1 MTTMENSIRQLL
13 REGKPTIGTHLSSTW
28 PTLWE
33 TVGTTNQFDYVE
45 FDSQMGAWDLHD
57 LDNMCRAA
65 ELTGT
70 GTMIKIDRNPK
81 DWIAKRA
88 IAAGFEAVLF
98 ADIMTAREAKEC
110 VQAIRLPPEGVNG
123 SLSTRGIPI
132 DDYVRH
138 IDDIVIAIMIERK
151 TLVDEL
157 EEVLAID
164 GIDMIQFG
172 PVDYGLSLRTPGKPL
187 SLDHIYHYDLSQDL
201 NGRIQADLDRV
212 NDMAISA
219 GIRPR
224 VETGDAESCQYFL
237 DRGVRDFCIGWDI
250 DTVRRWC
257 MMHGKKLRDMLP
269 RA

>member
-1 MTTMENSIRQLL
+1 MKTMENSIRQLL
-13 REGKPTIGTHLSSTW
+13 RQGKPTMGTHLSSTW

-45 FDSQMGAWDLHD
+45 FDSQDGAWDLHD

-65 ELTGT
+65 ELTKT
-70 GTMIKIDRNPK
+70 GTMMKIDRNPK

-110 VQAIRLPPEGVNG
+110 VQAIRLPPEGIN
-123 SLSTRGIPI
+123 SFLSTRGTPI
-132 DDYVRH
+132 DDYAKH
-138 IDDIVIAIMIERK
+138 IDDIVIAIMVERS

-172 PVDYGLSLRTPGKPL
+172 SVDYGLSLRTPKKPFR
-187 SLDHIYHYDLSQDL
+187 LDDLKD
-201 NGRIQADLDRV
+201 RIQADMDRV
-212 NDMAISA
+212 HEMAISA

-224 VETGDAESCQYFL
+224 VEAGDAESCQYFL
-237 DRGVRDFCIGWDI
+237 DRGIRDFCIGW
-250 DTVRRWC
+250 V
-257 MMHGKKLRDMLP
+257 K
-269 RA
+269 

>member
-1 MTTMENSIRQLL
+1 MENGFRRLL
-13 REGKPTIGTHLSSTW
+13 CRGKSTIGTHLSSTW

-33 TVGTTNQFDYVE
+33 VVGSTGQFDYIE
-45 FDSQMGAWDLHD
+45 FDSQDGAWDLHD

-65 ELTGT
+65 ELTKT

-98 ADIMTAREAKEC
+98 ADIMTAKEAKEC
-110 VQAIRLPPEGVNG
+110 VQAVRLPPEGVNSFLG
-123 SLSTRGIPI
+123 TRGIPM
-132 DDYVRH
+132 DDRAKIEDYAQR
-138 IDDIVIAIMIERK
+138 IDDIVIAIMAERS

-157 EEVLAID
+157 DEVLAID
-164 GIDMIQFG
+164 GLDMIQFG
-172 PVDYGLSLRTPGKPL
+172 QVDYGLSLRTPRKPFRF
-187 SLDHIYHYDLSQDL
+187 DDFKDK
-201 NGRIQADLDRV
+201 IQADFDKV
-212 NDMAISA
+212 NEMAISA

-237 DRGVRDFCIGWDI
+237 DRGIRDFCIGWDV

-257 MMHGKKLRDMLP
+257 MKHGKKLRDMLLST
-269 RA
+269 

>member
-88 IAAGFEAVLF
+88 IAAGFEAILF
-98 ADIMTAREAKEC
+98 ADIMTAKEVREC
-110 VQAIRLPPEGVNG
+110 VQAVRLPPEGVNSFLG
-123 SLSTRGIPI
+123 TRGIPI
-132 DDYVRH
+132 MDDYVKR
-138 IDDIVIAIMIERK
+138 IDDIVIAVMIEK
-151 TLVDEL
+151 STLVDEL
-157 EEVLAID
+157 EEVLAVD

-172 PVDYGLSLRTPGKPL
+172 SVDYWLSLRTPGKPFR
-187 SLDHIYHYDLSQDL
+187 DDLKD
-201 NGRIQADLDRV
+201 RIQADFDRV
-212 NDMAISA
+212 NEIAISA
-219 GIRPR
+219 GIRAR
-224 VETGDAESCQYFL
+224 VETGDAQSCQYFL
-237 DRGVRDFCIGWDI
+237 ERGIRDFCIGWD
-250 DTVRRWC
+250 TEAVRQWC
-257 MMHGKKLRDMLP
+257 MTHGKKLREMLQK
-269 RA
+269 A

>member
-1 MTTMENSIRQLL
+1 MTIMENSIRQLL
-13 REGKPTIGTHLSSTW
+13 RQGKPTMGTHLSSTW

-33 TVGTTNQFDYVE
+33 AVGSTNRFDYVE
-45 FDSQMGAWDLHD
+45 FDSQMGAWDLYD

-65 ELTGT
+65 ELTKI
-70 GTMIKIDRNPK
+70 GTMIKIDGNPK

-98 ADIMTAREAKEC
+98 ADIMTAREAREC
-110 VQAIRLPPEGVNG
+110 VQAVRLPPEGVNSFLG
-123 SLSTRGIPI
+123 TRGIPI
-132 DDYVRH
+132 DDYAKH
-138 IDDIVIAIMIERK
+138 IDDTVIAIMVEK
-151 TLVDEL
+151 STLVDEL

-172 PVDYGLSLRTPGKPL
+172 SVDYGLSLRTPGKPFR
-187 SLDHIYHYDLSQDL
+187 LDDL
-201 NGRIQADLDRV
+201 NDRIQADFNRV
-212 NDMAISA
+212 NEMAISA

-237 DRGVRDFCIGWDI
+237 DRGIRDFCIGWDI
-250 DTVRRWC
+250 ETIRRWC
-257 MMHGKKLRDMLP
+257 MINGKRLGEMLP